1 MAMYLLVVLDAFVPV
16 ALQMMLF
23 VRHFPSRGQRSLF
36 LQLPLS
42 VVGYF
47 TFIQYLPV
55 VVFDYVGH
63 VSCAAVAYFKGTGS
77 R

>member
-1 MAMYLLVVLDAFVPV
+1 
-16 ALQMMLF
+16 MMLF

-36 LQLPLS
+36 LELPLS

-55 VVFDYVGH
+55 VVFDYVGRVGH
-63 VSCAAVAYFKGTGS
+63 VSCAVVAYSKVVFIEDLEQFV
-77 R
+77 

>member
-1 MAMYLLVVLDAFVPV
+1 
-16 ALQMMLF
+16 MMLF
-23 VRHFPSRGQRSLF
+23 VRHFSSRGQRSLF

-63 VSCAAVAYFKGTGS
+63 VSCAAVAYFKVVFIEDLEQFV
-77 R
+77 

>member
-1 MAMYLLVVLDAFVPV
+1 
-16 ALQMMLF
+16 MMLF

-36 LQLPLS
+36 LQLPLF
-42 VVGYF
+42 VVGYV

-63 VSCAAVAYFKGTGS
+63 VSCAAVAYFKVVFSEGLEEFV
-77 R
+77 